1 VSEGVTQVQH
11 QDVLEKIFDLK
22 LDVVT
27 LSNSLNTTNNKLQDL
42 ITTLDKQSK
51 AVSANKKWVVGT
63 FLASLTTA
71 TSIVSIIFL
80 VIR

>member
-1 VSEGVTQVQH
+1 MSEGVTQVQH

-42 ITTLDKQSK
+42 ITTLDRQSK

-80 VIR
+80 VIK

>member
-1 VSEGVTQVQH
+1 MSEGVTQVQH

-71 TSIVSIIFL
+71 SSIVSIIFL
-80 VIR
+80 VIK

>member
-1 VSEGVTQVQH
+1 MSEGVTQVQH

-80 VIR
+80 VIK